1 MHEIDFEVLDSQLA
15 ELAEQAKQAKSALE
29 RQRSLNRLI
38 HLLSQPRVLYLPQA
52 NRHPPDVHRDLY
64 NETCQRVWLYVCRNI
79 EQYNPQRAS
88 VRTWVNYLL
97 DKRFIDV
104 VKERN
109 GRRITYVPDIAEL
122 EKAMPEAEI
131 SDAQILQEYITQD
144 PTGEL
149 RKKHIKGHP
158 AASFQ
163 AIALHILAGKT
174 WKEISEEFGIPIS
187 SLSAFYQRY
196 LKKVAPILRQRL
208 RH

>member
-1 MHEIDFEVLDSQLA
+1 MHEIDFEVLDGQLA
-15 ELAEQAKQAKSALE
+15 ELVEQAKQAKSALE

-38 HLLSQPRVLYLPQA
+38 HLLSQPRVLYLPQV

-79 EQYNPQRAS
+79 DQYNPQKAS

-109 GRRITYVPDIAEL
+109 GRWITYVPDIAEL

-131 SDAQILQEYITQD
+131 SDAQMLQEYITQD

-149 RKKHIKGHP
+149 RKKHIKGYP
-158 AASFQ
+158 SASFQ
-163 AIALHILAGKT
+163 AIALRILAGKT